1 MTKDVTLSVRI
12 DRKVSN
18 KLEKLARQAKR
29 SKSAMAVIAIENFF
43 EIQAREIELTK
54 RALARAKAGGPFIS
68 DEDMNRWLD
77 SLGTDNPLPRP
88 VANVRLR

>member
-54 RALARAKAGGPFIS
+54 RALARAKADGPFGFP
-68 DEDMNRWLD
+68 MR
-77 SLGTDNPLPRP
+77 T
-88 VANVRLR
+88 